1 MAGKCKVEVFSAGC
15 PACQSAIDMINRVA
29 GEDVEIVVLD
39 MNDPE
44 IAEKAKKLGVRCA
57 PAVAVNGEVA
67 DCCQECAPDENTI
80 RMVLNKNK

>member
-15 PACQSAIDMINRVA
+15 PACKEAIEMINRVG
-29 GEDVEIVVLD
+29 GEDVEVIVLD

-57 PAVAVNGEVA
+57 PAVAVNGTLA
-67 DCCQECAPDENTI
+67 DCCQECGPDEEII
-80 RMVLNKNK
+80 RKVLEMNR